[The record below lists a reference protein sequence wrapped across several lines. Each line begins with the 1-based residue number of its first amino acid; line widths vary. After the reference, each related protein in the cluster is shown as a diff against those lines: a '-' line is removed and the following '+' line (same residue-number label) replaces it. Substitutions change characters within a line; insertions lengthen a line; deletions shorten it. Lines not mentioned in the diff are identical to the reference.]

1 MKLLN
6 PDNITS
12 PASNYSQGVVV
23 PANARRLIISG
34 QIGID
39 PDGSIVE
46 GIDAQMRRCW
56 NNIFAILA
64 EAGMT
69 KKDLARIIVYV
80 TQPGV
85 TATYRRIRDEM
96 LEGHAPA
103 ATYLVIK
110 ELAHPDLLVEIEGE
124 AVSGE

>member
-6 PDNITS
+6 PKNITR

-39 PDGSIVE
+39 PDGSI
-46 GIDAQMRRCW
+46 
-56 NNIFAILA
+56 
-64 EAGMT
+64 
-69 KKDLARIIVYV
+69 
-80 TQPGV
+80 
-85 TATYRRIRDEM
+85 
-96 LEGHAPA
+96 
-103 ATYLVIK
+103 
-110 ELAHPDLLVEIEGE
+110 AHPDLLVEIEGE